1 MLMGRVGVVC
11 LRKLRI
17 GLAFGLVPGV
27 LAAALAAFGGL
38 AFEAQAAAQGSR
50 PATTLTEPPA
60 PLLPTNAQLAAP
72 ANASAIP
79 DDSPELLAVLQE
91 DGLKRQDS
99 RSLMTAVKAG
109 AAPVGWVKAYE
120 FTDATDA
127 FAAYT
132 YLRMGGQPARHGVN
146 ATEFEKPGELVFL
159 SGTSVVRAKA
169 NLYPE
174 SEAALLGGIEAGL
187 PKVGGR
193 RGLAPLL
200 PTLFPAGG
208 FDASTV
214 RYALGPLG
222 YAAMGGKLPA
232 ADLGWDKSAEVA
244 TAGYYGGRG
253 TLTLLLYPTP
263 QIAGDRGRVLQ
274 NDVNAEGPAKF
285 GTIKMRRLGP
295 LVGITM
301 GGFSDSQAIDL
312 VSALKLNDVVTFDK
326 KMPLEFHAEVRKTY
340 TLLQEIS
347 TFSGIG
353 ILASIVLAIFFGAAR
368 AGIRVLQ
375 GKPAASEP
383 EFLSINLR
391 GKPEKPIASDQKADG

>member
-1 MLMGRVGVVC
+1 MPAV
-11 LRKLRI
+11 
-17 GLAFGLVPGV
+17 LVT
-27 LAAALAAFGGL
+27 ALAGFGGFAL
-38 AFEAQAAAQGSR
+38 QPVAAAQGSR

-72 ANASAIP
+72 ADAAAIP
-79 DDSPELLAVLQE
+79 ADTPEMMAVLKE

-99 RSLMTAVKAG
+99 RLLMTPVKAG
-109 AAPVGWVKAYE
+109 AAAVGWVKAYE
-120 FTDATDA
+120 FIDATGA
-127 FAAYT
+127 LAAYT
-132 YLRMGGQPARHGVN
+132 YLRMGGQPAHHGVN

-200 PTLFPAGG
+200 PSLFPAQG
-208 FDASTV
+208 FDAATL

-222 YAAMGGKLPA
+222 YAAMGGKLSA

-244 TAGYYGGRG
+244 IAGYHGNRG

-263 QIAGDRGRVLQ
+263 QIAGDRGRAIQ

-295 LVGITM
+295 LVGVTM
-301 GGFSDSQAIDL
+301 GGLSDSQAIDL
-312 VSALKLNDVVTFDK
+312 VAALKLNDEITFDK
-326 KMPLEFHAEVRKTY
+326 KMPLEFHTEVRKTY

-347 TFSGIG
+347 VFSGIG
-353 ILASIVLAIFFGAAR
+353 ILASVVLAIFLGAAR
-368 AGIRVLQ
+368 AGVRVLQ

-383 EFLSINLR
+383 EFLSIDLR
-391 GKPEKPIASDQKADG
+391 GKPDKPLTSDRKPDN